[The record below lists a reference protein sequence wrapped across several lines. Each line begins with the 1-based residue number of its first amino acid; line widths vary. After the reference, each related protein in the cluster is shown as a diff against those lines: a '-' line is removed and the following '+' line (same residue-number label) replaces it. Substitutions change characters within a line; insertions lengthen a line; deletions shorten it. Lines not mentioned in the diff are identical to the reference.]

1 MASKE
6 AFLPVATEESADL
19 EIPMYSPEVPPSEF
33 GMSSAHDST
42 AHATRVTGEQHLY
55 CNYCCDTRRAVLVV
69 NVVSIVINLIVL
81 LVVNVGFNF
90 IINHPDEV
98 EKDMTDQEKANLEQA
113 LHSGYLEMVEAM
125 TDAFLVVSMA
135 MHGCGIYGALKF
147 KKWAVAT
154 AGSAYAISFVLNL
167 MQGSILNLILAVALG
182 YPHYFFMKEINE
194 GIMSDYNYHNVAHC
208 CGGK

>member
-6 AFLPVATEESADL
+6 AFLPLATEESADL
-19 EIPMYSPEVPPSEF
+19 EVPMYSPEVPPTEF
-33 GMSSAHDST
+33 GMSSAHAD
-42 AHATRVTGEQHLY
+42 ATPVAGEQHLY

-69 NVVSIVINLIVL
+69 NIVSIVINLVVL

-90 IINHPDEV
+90 IINNPDEV
-98 EKDMTDQEKANLEQA
+98 EKDMTEEEKANLEEA

-125 TDAFLVVSMA
+125 TDAFLVLA
-135 MHGCGIYGALKF
+135 MGMHACGIYGALKF

-154 AGSAYAISFVLNL
+154 AGSAYAISFILHL
-167 MQGSILNLILAVALG
+167 MGGSFFNVILAGALG
-182 YPHYFFMKEINE
+182 YPHYFFMKEMNQ

>member
-6 AFLPVATEESADL
+6 AFLPVATDESADL
-19 EIPMYSPEVPPSEF
+19 EVPMYSPEVPPTEF
-33 GMSSAHDST
+33 GMSSAQ
-42 AHATRVTGEQHLY
+42 ANATPVTGEQHLY

-69 NVVSIVINLIVL
+69 NVISIVINLIVL
-81 LVVNVGFNF
+81 FVVNVGFNF

-98 EKDMTDQEKANLEQA
+98 EQDMNEEEKANLEQA

-125 TDAFLVVSMA
+125 TDAFLVVSML

-154 AGSAYAISFVLNL
+154 AGSAYAIAFVLHL
-167 MQGSILNLILAVALG
+167 LGGSFLNVILVVALG